1 MIKILCQKYV
11 IPCVDQLKEFK
22 EDLENMK
29 IEGNTRKKAVQRLV
43 STLKDKIKVIENK
56 EE

>member
-1 MIKILCQKYV
+1 M
-11 IPCVDQLKEFK
+11 DQLKEFK